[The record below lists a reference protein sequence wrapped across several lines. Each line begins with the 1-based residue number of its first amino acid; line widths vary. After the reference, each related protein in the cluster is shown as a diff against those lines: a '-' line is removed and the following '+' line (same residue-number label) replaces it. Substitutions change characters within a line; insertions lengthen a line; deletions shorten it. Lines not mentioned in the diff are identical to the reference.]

1 MQSSV
6 ANAHSKYN
14 PVATYTEFED
24 AILISEEISYEN
36 NIGKF
41 VIPTLTTSMNNTQE
55 VVQQIPKKGTANV
68 INRENLG
75 LSSITA
81 TNYFELP
88 VPKHLFY
95 IESIDII
102 PNTRRG
108 GEDNCLVACNPKTV
122 ITRNKYIK
130 GQKFIIANIDNPII
144 LGVKP

>member
-6 ANAHSKYN
+6 ADGRSKYN
-14 PVATYTEFED
+14 PVASYTEFED
-24 AILISEEISYEN
+24 AVLISEEITYEN

-81 TNYFELP
+81 TNYFELA
-88 VPKHLFY
+88 VPKHFFY
-95 IESIDII
+95 IEAIDIV
-102 PNTRRG
+102 PNTTRG
-108 GEDNCLVACNPKTV
+108 GEDNCLMTCNPKTA
-122 ITRNKYIK
+122 ITRHKYMK

-144 LGVKP
+144 IGVKA